1 MSLATLALV
10 VLSWGKKAP
19 VPAPEPSI
27 LQTIPGMTLL
37 AVCACWLLPL
47 VLLKLTA
54 TPKHDLALER
64 ANALMARINASEL
77 RSTLNA
83 ALLAIAERTA
93 PEERCI
99 ILSGGVDTCAILTA
113 AKQVGV
119 TFAGAITVLTG
130 ADAPDAEFAAAAAAA
145 SHLEHHVVTMTPA
158 DLLETYLPACV
169 QHLATFDGMTLRN
182 SLVVAAAMRRAAALG
197 YKSAV
202 VGDGADELFGGYSF
216 TWGMADD
223 VDGWRAKR
231 DKMCGAWTFATP
243 QLAQLHGLEAH
254 SPYTEPAFVEWAL
267 AHTGRAECI
276 GHRPIHLTLGG
287 ERLAHAC
294 GKVVLHGEKR
304 RPRRAR
310 YGPPAAPRGCHHYQI
325 CPGLP
330 RAPASLGQAA
340 TRAALAWP
348 AHPPVRT
355 LSTSHDP
362 LRPVTTPPL
371 QVVLREAYDTIAS
384 WRRKDP
390 IEVGS
395 GVTVIS
401 HDAYWADLISDAEL
415 HEAKAE
421 ALARGFVL
429 KDKEHLAN
437 FRAFEQA
444 FGPGGA
450 THPTKRRL
458 GLGLGC
464 AGCCFEIGEATFCEV
479 CGAYPAQRQA

>member
-10 VLSWGKKAP
+10 VLSWGKKPP
-19 VPAPEPSI
+19 VPAPEPST
-27 LQTIPGMTLL
+27 LGMTLL
-37 AVCACWLLPL
+37 AVCVCWLLPL

-83 ALLAIAERTA
+83 ALLSIAERTA

-119 TFAGAITVLTG
+119 TFAGAVTVLTG

-145 SHLEHHVVTMTPA
+145 AHLEHHVVTMTPA

-182 SLVVAAAMRRAAALG
+182 SLVVAAAMRRAAQLG

-223 VDGWRAKR
+223 VEGWRAKR

-243 QLAQLHGLEAH
+243 QLAQLHGLESH

-294 GKVVLHGEKR
+294 GKVVL
-304 RPRRAR
+304 
-310 YGPPAAPRGCHHYQI
+310 
-325 CPGLP
+325 
-330 RAPASLGQAA
+330 
-340 TRAALAWP
+340 
-348 AHPPVRT
+348 
-355 LSTSHDP
+355 
-362 LRPVTTPPL
+362 
-371 QVVLREAYDTIAS
+371 REAYDTIAS

-401 HDAYWADLISDAEL
+401 HDPYWADLISDAEL
-415 HEAKAE
+415 QQAQAE
-421 ALARGFVL
+421 ALTRGFVL

-450 THPTKRRL
+450 AHPTKRRL

-479 CGAYPAQRQA
+479 CGAYPAQREAQK

>member
-330 RAPASLGQAA
+330 RAPASLGQPAA
-340 TRAALAWP
+340 
-348 AHPPVRT
+348 
-355 LSTSHDP
+355 
-362 LRPVTTPPL
+362 
-371 QVVLREAYDTIAS
+371 
-384 WRRKDP
+384 
-390 IEVGS
+390 
-395 GVTVIS
+395 
-401 HDAYWADLISDAEL
+401 
-415 HEAKAE
+415 
-421 ALARGFVL
+421 
-429 KDKEHLAN
+429 
-437 FRAFEQA
+437 
-444 FGPGGA
+444 
-450 THPTKRRL
+450 
-458 GLGLGC
+458 
-464 AGCCFEIGEATFCEV
+464 
-479 CGAYPAQRQA
+479 

>member
-19 VPAPEPSI
+19 VPAPEPST
-27 LQTIPGMTLL
+27 LGMTLL
-37 AVCACWLLPL
+37 AVCVCWLLPL

-83 ALLAIAERTA
+83 ALLSIAERTA

-119 TFAGAITVLTG
+119 TFAGAVTVLTG

-145 SHLEHHVVTMTPA
+145 AHLEHHVVTMTPA

-182 SLVVAAAMRRAAALG
+182 SLVVAAAMRRAAQLG

-223 VDGWRAKR
+223 VEGWRAKR

-243 QLAQLHGLEAH
+243 QLAQLHGLESH

-294 GKVVLHGEKR
+294 GKVLLHDEKC
-304 RPRRAR
+304 RPPTEGGVRPTR
-310 YGPPAAPRGCHHYQI
+310 PPEP
-325 CPGLP
+325 
-330 RAPASLGQAA
+330 S
-340 TRAALAWP
+340 TR
-348 AHPPVRT
+348 
-355 LSTSHDP
+355 
-362 LRPVTTPPL
+362 
-371 QVVLREAYDTIAS
+371 
-384 WRRKDP
+384 
-390 IEVGS
+390 
-395 GVTVIS
+395 
-401 HDAYWADLISDAEL
+401 
-415 HEAKAE
+415 
-421 ALARGFVL
+421 
-429 KDKEHLAN
+429 
-437 FRAFEQA
+437 
-444 FGPGGA
+444 
-450 THPTKRRL
+450 
-458 GLGLGC
+458 C
-464 AGCCFEIGEATFCEV
+464 A
-479 CGAYPAQRQA
+479 

>member
-19 VPAPEPSI
+19 VPAPEPST
-27 LQTIPGMTLL
+27 LGMTLL
-37 AVCACWLLPL
+37 AVCVCWLLPV
-47 VLLKLTA
+47 VLFKLTA
-54 TPKHDLALER
+54 TPKHELALER

-119 TFAGAITVLTG
+119 TFAGAVTVLTG
-130 ADAPDAEFAAAAAAA
+130 AGAPDAEFAAAAAAF
-145 SHLEHHVVTMTPA
+145 SDLEHHVVTMTPA

-182 SLVVAAAMRRAAALG
+182 SLVVAAAMRRAAQLG

-243 QLAQLHGLEAH
+243 QLAHLHGLESH

-267 AHTGRAECI
+267 EHTGRAECI

-287 ERLAHAC
+287 
-294 GKVVLHGEKR
+294 VVTHG
-304 RPRRAR
+304 
-310 YGPPAAPRGCHHYQI
+310 
-325 CPGLP
+325 
-330 RAPASLGQAA
+330 ASSC
-340 TRAALAWP
+340 
-348 AHPPVRT
+348 VF
-355 LSTSHDP
+355 
-362 LRPVTTPPL
+362 
-371 QVVLREAYDTIAS
+371 
-384 WRRKDP
+384 
-390 IEVGS
+390 
-395 GVTVIS
+395 
-401 HDAYWADLISDAEL
+401 
-415 HEAKAE
+415 
-421 ALARGFVL
+421 FV
-429 KDKEHLAN
+429 
-437 FRAFEQA
+437 AFA
-444 FGPGGA
+444 ILF
-450 THPTKRRL
+450 L
-458 GLGLGC
+458 
-464 AGCCFEIGEATFCEV
+464 V
-479 CGAYPAQRQA
+479 CQN

>member
-243 QLAQLHGLEAH
+243 QLAQLHGLESH

-294 GKVVLHGEKR
+294 GK
-304 RPRRAR
+304 
-310 YGPPAAPRGCHHYQI
+310 
-325 CPGLP
+325 
-330 RAPASLGQAA
+330 
-340 TRAALAWP
+340 
-348 AHPPVRT
+348 
-355 LSTSHDP
+355 
-362 LRPVTTPPL
+362 
-371 QVVLREAYDTIAS
+371 VVLREAYDTIAS

>member
-294 GKVVLHGEKR
+294 GKVVL
-304 RPRRAR
+304 
-310 YGPPAAPRGCHHYQI
+310 
-325 CPGLP
+325 
-330 RAPASLGQAA
+330 
-340 TRAALAWP
+340 
-348 AHPPVRT
+348 
-355 LSTSHDP
+355 
-362 LRPVTTPPL
+362 
-371 QVVLREAYDTIAS
+371 REAYDTIAS